1 MAGALLNA
9 HIRKSQGKAANRRLR
24 LQGRIPAVLY
34 GPRGNFQLE
43 MEEESTRQI
52 LEKLQSTHELVE
64 LKVDAPSKEGGW
76 QGKVLLQEIQKH
88 HYKNR
93 LIHLDFLEP
102 QDKKPLKLKIQIHVV
117 GESPGVKEGGVLQRV
132 VREIPVLCPADRIP
146 QNIEVD
152 VSSLNMGQ
160 TLKVSDIA
168 IPDYLSLQS
177 QENFPVISVVGRVKT
192 LEEEEEEAA
201 ALAAELEEEETTEE
215 GETEEENVS
224 EEK

>member
-1 MAGALLNA
+1 M
-9 HIRKSQGKAANRRLR
+9 
-24 LQGRIPAVLY
+24 
-34 GPRGNFQLE
+34 
-43 MEEESTRQI
+43 
-52 LEKLQSTHELVE
+52 
-64 LKVDAPSKEGGW
+64 
-76 QGKVLLQEIQKH
+76 
-88 HYKNR
+88 
-93 LIHLDFLEP
+93 
-102 QDKKPLKLKIQIHVV
+102 

-160 TLKVSDIA
+160 TLKVSDIS

-201 ALAAELEEEETTEE
+201 ALAAELEEEEATEE

-224 EEK
+224 EKE